1 MVNRRLVDYHI
12 MRLSDKSRDV
22 RLKSIQELRLLADPA
37 ALEALEKVFATDD
50 DPEVKKAA
58 QEAGREIFLKTRN
71 P

>member
-1 MVNRRLVDYHI
+1 